1 MAARLAGRDAAEGG
15 WVPGPSLGPPRGSRE
30 PQGAEAEGSPVLLRL
45 SHFSRPPFVCFG
57 DVRVGASRTLPLV
70 LDNPNDEVVEVSVAR
85 LPAADKGFSVSPQS
99 CVLQSKER
107 VSVSITWTPLK
118 EGRVR
123 EMVIF
128 LVNDILKHQ
137 AILLGNAE
145 QPKKKKR
152 SLWDTVKKK
161 DISSSSRLSKRRSN
175 NKNVNDA
182 FHVSQKGD
190 KLRSPLQA
198 CENVVALEDCSLL
211 GSNSL
216 NTEENKLPVSPISPL
231 FEKSSNEIGTPLSIR
246 RSTTYTILHASVNR
260 ELLKEA
266 QDTSPLKDFH
276 LNEEVI
282 SKNIYNTVNK
292 SVQENGGKDHLD
304 FNNIKLPIFTPEHPS
319 ALCMPNQRTFLS
331 PDSFVSDNYL
341 ANKDLKSMAI
351 FLPDQFMK
359 DDSKETHFES
369 QRIREIH
376 KPFFQRTI
384 LSPDSFVT
392 DSYELKEDLEPVSV
406 DPILSPDQFVKNKI
420 AELQTSQETSEFSQL
435 PLPNENSPISKLSLN
450 WKNSKVLQFVP
461 EDQAFPNGILKETKL
476 VEIKLNYSTPSNE
489 NHHKVPALQKNP
501 SCNFKEQHKRRP
513 ILSTTVT
520 KSKPKCSERK
530 RTGTH
535 NPKSRRCLTSTITNC
550 ENTDTFH
557 AYLPNIH
564 PVVNES
570 KIYKDKV
577 NSFSFGSAFVG
588 HKRKSEG
595 NLEDINTLD
604 SANEHM
610 EVRETKRIHFSCEK
624 SKALTVVKTKKAIVR
639 SPASK
644 HIGIREK
651 QNRKKKTDSL
661 ACGTSGF
668 VINRINKPVVAVAQ
682 SHLTFIKPL
691 KTVIPR
697 HPLPFA
703 ARNMFYDERW
713 KEKQE
718 QGFTWWLNFILTPDD
733 LTVKANTSQV
743 NAVTLLLGV
752 ENHYKISVPKAPTK
766 DEMSLR
772 AYTARCRLNRL
783 RRKACHLFTSE
794 KMVKA
799 IKKLEVEIEAR
810 RLLVR
815 KDKHL
820 WKDVG
825 ERQKILNWLLS
836 YNPLWLRIGL
846 ETVFGELISL
856 ENNSDVAGLA
866 IFILNRLLWNPDIA
880 AEYRHP
886 SVPHLYGDGHEEA
899 LSKFTLKKLLLLV
912 CFLDHAKLSR
922 LIDHDPCL
930 FCKDAEFKA
939 SKEILLAFSRDF
951 LSGEGDLSRH
961 LGFLGLPVSHIQTPL
976 DEFEF
981 AVTNLA
987 VDLKCGIRL
996 VRAMELLTKNWNL
1009 SKKLRIPAISRLQ
1022 KIHNV
1027 DIVLQVLKQ
1036 YGVPLNDEQ
1045 GNTIQSKDIVDSHR
1059 ERTLTLLWKIALT
1072 FQVDILLNLD
1082 QLKEEIVFLRHSLN
1096 IKRKMTALSF
1106 DPSGLTY
1113 VKKSRPSS
1121 FSLEHHSENVKLL
1134 MDWVNA
1140 VCAFYNN
1147 KVENF
1152 TVSFSDGRVL
1162 CYLIHHYHPYYVPF
1176 EAICQR
1182 TTQTVEY
1189 TKTDSVALN
1198 SSSESDGSGLDI
1210 CFGVFDHATNSS
1222 VLYKELL
1229 DNEKKNFQLVS
1240 TAVRD
1245 LGGIPAM
1252 IHHADMSNTI
1262 PDERVVI
1269 TYLAF
1274 LCARLLDLCKET
1286 RAARVIQTTWRKYK
1300 IRANLKLY
1308 QERDKAAKVIQ
1319 AAVVKFLA
1327 RKQMKRL
1334 FNATVIIQKYW
1345 RRYLAQKEMLTLRKA
1360 KLEKTQNQSAVV
1372 IQAFWRRYSIRK
1384 RFLKLKYYTTILQA
1398 RIRMLMVVAAFK
1410 HHRWAAV
1417 TIQRHWRAC
1426 LRRNED
1432 QQKYKMLKSS
1442 ALIIQSA
1449 FRRWKRHKIERQT
1462 KAIIVLQR
1470 TFRKWKVRKQTKE
1483 EKAAIMIQSWY
1494 RMQKLMKKYR
1504 HIRLSVIVIQSRFR
1518 CIRAKKLYTE
1528 KKKCILTIQKHYR
1541 AYRKGRT
1548 ERTNYLQ
1555 KRKAVIQLQAA
1566 FRGMKAR
1573 QLCREIKAAC
1583 VIQSHYRT
1591 YILKKKFL
1599 RMKHAIIMLQAFIKM
1614 KQARKQYL
1622 TLRKSALCIQRWYRS
1637 KIYAAQIRDEY
1648 QQLRESCIKLQA
1660 VVRGHLV
1667 RKQLCLQ
1674 RKAATLLQSYF
1685 RMRKEQQHYLRMYR
1699 ATVCIQNH
1707 YRAYKV
1713 QNYEREKF
1721 LKVKKAVVCLQA
1733 AYKGYKIRKML
1744 KQRSAAALK
1753 IQTAFRGHSKRLK
1766 YQAILKSSIKIQQ
1779 WYRAQK
1785 TGYETRMKFLK
1796 TRAAVIFLQSVYRG
1810 WKLRKSVQRE
1820 HNSAIIIQCAFRR
1833 VKAQKKFRL
1842 MKNAALTIQR
1852 HFRAN
1857 ILEKKQRK
1865 EYTDLYCA
1873 VLRLQAA
1880 WRGRAVRRQIK
1891 RQKQSAVI
1899 IQSCFRMYI
1908 YRKKWKT
1915 MKTAALQI
1923 QRYYKAYKSGKKQYS
1938 LYLKTKK
1945 ATIILQSA
1953 FRGMRVRKQMKEL
1966 HKAAIIIQAK
1976 YKSYSARKKYSSLQ
1990 AAAVTTQR
1998 RYRALVKAN
2007 RQRWEYL
2014 ILRNT
2019 TIKMQAVYKGVRVR
2033 RQIQHM
2039 HKAATYIKAVFK
2051 MHKLK
2056 MKYRTMRMAAIV
2068 IQVRYRAYRQGK
2080 AQRGN
2085 YLTLLHS
2092 TIILQAAF
2100 RGTRVRQKLRKMKVA
2115 ATVIQLHYRKYMQQK
2130 YLGELCK
2137 VTQLLQQHHCAIK
2150 ERNISVCKYSV
2161 MRHSVV
2167 CIQAAFRG
2175 MKTRQHLRVM
2185 QLAATL
2191 IQRRFRSSMIRK
2203 RYLLLRRAT
2212 ILIQR
2217 KYRATVCAKREFQE
2231 YLCLHK
2237 AVIVLQSHYRRFM
2250 VKKKMKEMHQAA
2262 TIIQTAFRRHRA
2274 YVSYQAMKPPSLMS
2288 RQRSCVCRET
2298 ELQMENYLKQQNS
2311 VVVIQAAYRGMK
2323 VCQPLQKKHHAAAIT
2338 QSSYRM
2344 YEQNCYCQDIQW
2356 ATKVMQKRHRIN
2368 KARKKALQHC
2378 FIMKKEATC
2387 IQAALGATMTS
2398 EERQEQHLAPVGV
2411 QKHLKVHRSNVSL
2424 REATGLQRRYSA
2436 SSMTCVPTKGLTYI
2450 QSTYKDLKPQ
2460 GNFLHMHQAATLIQA
2475 TFRMYKARVAYQT
2488 MRTAAIVIQTHYRL
2502 YSKTK
2507 IDRNTFLMTRK
2518 SILTIQAYFRGLQ
2531 ARREFKNMLERE
2543 MAAIVI
2549 QSAFRHYKTKIR
2561 FKAAQGASAA
2571 FQSWQKPSQNTLLQK
2586 VPYPQRI
2593 AERTTHYTFH
2603 EMIARNLVKQN
2614 GDDQRIRS
2622 FLRMAMYQRKFFQQ
2636 IRSAIILQ
2644 AYLRRWQTRRQIEL
2658 YRKSALILENHYRA
2672 YLSSKHQRKVDL
2684 QTQKSIIRIQARVK
2698 GFIQRLKFQ
2707 KIKDSTIKIQ
2717 AVWRGYKARQF
2728 LRKVRAA
2735 QKIQACFRCSKAR
2748 KEYLAMKKAVHIIQN
2763 FLYTKLQ
2770 RTWFLNIRL
2779 STITIQRRWRATVV
2793 AKRARE
2799 RFLCMREATIKI
2811 QSAYRGHCVRNQMIK
2826 KHKAACLV
2834 QAVYRGYKRRQNFVQ
2849 LKSASVILQRHFRA
2863 RKAGKCERIKYIRMK
2878 KAVLMLQALVRGW
2891 LVRKKRCFQVRI
2903 QHKIHIENCQ
2913 NIVKGQEATQEY
2925 CIQRNRAAA
2934 VIQRATRNFLFRR
2947 REEKLKNGICKI
2959 QALWRGYS
2967 WRKKNDFSE
2976 IKAIRLS
2983 LQEVNRKSR
2992 EENKLYKRTALAIHY
3007 LLKYKHLSYI
3017 LEALKHLEVVTRLSP
3032 LCCENIAQSG
3042 AIAKIF
3048 VLILSCNRSIP
3059 CMEVI
3064 TYAVQVLL
3072 NIAKYEKTAPAV
3084 YEVENCIDTLL
3095 ELLQTYREKSGDKV
3109 ADKGGSIFTKTCCL
3123 LAILLKTS
3131 RRASDI
3137 RSRPKVVNRICSLYK
3152 LTARKH
3158 KICTERIITKQK
3170 MNPTNGHFIP
3180 PTPIRT
3186 KVVSRLKPDWV
3197 LRKDNMQEIV
3207 NPLQAIQMVMD
3218 TLGIPY

>member
-1 MAARLAGRDAAEGG
+1 MAARLAERDAAEGG
-15 WVPGPSLGPPRGSRE
+15 WAPGLGPGPPRGPRE
-30 PQGAEAEGSPVLLRL
+30 PRGAETGGSQVILRL
-45 SHFSRPPFVCFG
+45 SHFCRPPFLCFG

-70 LDNPNDEVVEVSVAR
+70 LDNPNEEVVEVSVSR
-85 LPAADKGFSVSPQS
+85 LPEADKGFSVTPQS
-99 CVLQSKER
+99 CVLQSKEKI
-107 VSVSITWTPLK
+107 SVSITWTPLK

-123 EMVIF
+123 EMVTF
-128 LVNDILKHQ
+128 LVSGILKHQ

-161 DISSSSRLSKRRSN
+161 DISYSSSLSKRHSN

-182 FHVSQKGD
+182 FNGSQKGD

-198 CENVVALEDCSLL
+198 CENVTALEDRSLL
-211 GSNSL
+211 ESNSL
-216 NTEENKLPVSPISPL
+216 NTEENKLPVSPVSPV
-231 FEKSSNEIGTPLSIR
+231 FKKSSNGIGTPLSIR
-246 RSTTYTILHASVNR
+246 QSTTYTVLHAPVNR
-260 ELLKEA
+260 ELLKDT
-266 QDTSPLKDFH
+266 QDISHLKNFH

-282 SKNIYNTVNK
+282 SKNIYNTVTK
-292 SVQENGGKDHLD
+292 SIQENGGNGHLD
-304 FNNIKLPIFTPEHPS
+304 FNNIKLPIFSPEHS
-319 ALCMPNQRTFLS
+319 STLYMPNQRTFLS

-351 FLPDQFMK
+351 LSPDPFVK
-359 DDSKETHFES
+359 DDSKDRHFES
-369 QRIREIH
+369 QRVYEIH

-392 DSYELKEDLEPVSV
+392 DSYELNEDLEPVSV
-406 DPILSPDQFVKNKI
+406 ASILSPDQFVKNNI
-420 AELQTSQETSEFSQL
+420 AELHRSQETTEFSQL

-476 VEIKLNYSTPSNE
+476 VEIKLNYSGPSNE
-489 NHHKVPALQKNP
+489 NHHKVPAVQKNL
-501 SCNFKEQHKRRP
+501 SSNFKEQHKRRP
-513 ILSTTVT
+513 VLSTTVT
-520 KSKPKCSERK
+520 KSKPKFSERK
-530 RTGTH
+530 RTGKH
-535 NPKSRRCLTSTITNC
+535 SPKSRRCLTSKITDC
-550 ENTDTFH
+550 ENTETFH
-557 AYLPNIH
+557 AYLPNTY
-564 PVVNES
+564 PVTNES
-570 KIYKDKV
+570 KIYKNKV
-577 NSFSFGSAFVG
+577 NTCSFGSAFVG

-595 NLEDINTLD
+595 NLEDINALD

-610 EVRETKRIHFSCEK
+610 EVRETKRIHFSHAK

-644 HIGIREK
+644 HVGVREK
-651 QNRKKKTDSL
+651 QSRKKKTDSL
-661 ACGTSGF
+661 ACGTSGS

-752 ENHYKISVPKAPTK
+752 ENHYKISVPRAPTK

-799 IKKLEVEIEAR
+799 IKKLEVEIEAG

-825 ERQKILNWLLS
+825 ERQKILSWLLS

-886 SVPHLYGDGHEEA
+886 SVPHLYGDGHEEV
-899 LSKFTLKKLLLLV
+899 LSRFTLKKLLLLV

-939 SKEILLAFSRDF
+939 SKDILLAFSRDF

-961 LGFLGLPVSHIQTPL
+961 LTFLGLPVSHVQTPL

-987 VDLKCGIRL
+987 MDLKCGIRL

-1009 SKKLRIPAISRLQ
+1009 SKNLRIPAISRLQ

-1027 DIVLQVLKQ
+1027 DIVLQVLKE

-1045 GNTIQSKDIVDSHR
+1045 GNTIQSKDVVDSHR
-1059 ERTLTLLWKIALT
+1059 ERTLTLLWKIVLT

-1096 IKRKMTALSF
+1096 LKRKITALSS
-1106 DPSGLTY
+1106 DPNGLTY
-1113 VKKSRPSS
+1113 VKKSRRSS

-1140 VCAFYNN
+1140 VCAFYSN

-1162 CYLIHHYHPYYVPF
+1162 CYLIHYYHPCYVPF

-1269 TYLAF
+1269 TYLSF
-1274 LCARLLDLCKET
+1274 LCARLLDLRKET

-1308 QERDKAAKVIQ
+1308 QEKDKAAKVIQ
-1319 AAVVKFLA
+1319 AAVIKFLA
-1327 RKQMKRL
+1327 RKQIKRL
-1334 FNATVIIQKYW
+1334 FNAAVIIQKYW
-1345 RRYLAQKEMLTLRKA
+1345 RRYLAQRKMLILRKA
-1360 KLEKTQNQSAVV
+1360 KLEKIQNHSAAV
-1372 IQAFWRRYSIRK
+1372 IQAFWRRYFIRK

-1398 RIRMLMVVAAFK
+1398 RIRMLMAIAAFK
-1410 HHRWAAV
+1410 KHRWATL

-1426 LRRNED
+1426 LRRKED
-1432 QQKYKMLKSS
+1432 QEKYKMLKSS
-1442 ALIIQSA
+1442 SLVIQSA
-1449 FRRWKRHKIERQT
+1449 FRRWKRHKIEVQT

-1470 TFRKWKVRKQTKE
+1470 TFRKWKVRKLAKE
-1483 EKAAIMIQSWY
+1483 EKAAIIIQSWY
-1494 RMQKLMKKYR
+1494 RMQKQMKKYR
-1504 HIRLSVIVIQSRFR
+1504 HLRLSVIVIQSRFR
-1518 CIRAKKLYTE
+1518 CIQAKKLYTQ

-1541 AYRKGRT
+1541 AYQKGKT

-1555 KRKAVIQLQAA
+1555 KCKAVKQLQAA

-1573 QLCREIKAAC
+1573 QLCRAIRAAC
-1583 VIQSHYRT
+1583 VIQSHYRA

-1599 RMKHAIIMLQAFIKM
+1599 RMRHAVIMLQAFIKM

-1622 TLRKSALCIQRWYRS
+1622 TLRKSALCIQKWYRS

-1648 QQLRESCIKLQA
+1648 QLLRKSCIKLQA
-1660 VVRGHLV
+1660 VVRGRLV

-1685 RMRKEQQHYLRMYR
+1685 RMRKEQQHYLRIYR
-1699 ATVCIQNH
+1699 AAVCIQNR

-1713 QNYEREKF
+1713 QIYEREKF
-1721 LKVKKAVVCLQA
+1721 LEVKNAVVCLQA
-1733 AYKGYKIRKML
+1733 SYRVYKIRKMF

-1753 IQTAFRGHSKRLK
+1753 IQTAFRGHSKRMK
-1766 YQAILKSSIKIQQ
+1766 YQAILKSAIKIQQ
-1779 WYRAQK
+1779 WYRAHK
-1785 TGYETRMKFLK
+1785 TGHEIRMKFLK
-1796 TRAAVIFLQSVYRG
+1796 TRGAVIFIQSVYRG
-1810 WKLRKSVQRE
+1810 WKVRKWVQRE
-1820 HNSAIIIQCAFRR
+1820 HNSAIIIQCAFRQI
-1833 VKAQKKFRL
+1833 KAQKKFRL

-1852 HFRAN
+1852 RFRAN
-1857 ILEKKQRK
+1857 ILEEKQCK
-1865 EYTDLYCA
+1865 EYTDFYCA

-1891 RQKQSAVI
+1891 RQNQSAVI

-1908 YRKKWKT
+1908 YKKKWKT

-1923 QRYYKAYKSGKKQYS
+1923 QRYYKAYKSGRKQYS
-1938 LYLKTKK
+1938 LYLKTKA

-1953 FRGMRVRKQMKEL
+1953 YRGMRVRKQMKEL
-1966 HKAAIIIQAK
+1966 HKAATIIQAK
-1976 YKSYSARKKYSSLQ
+1976 YKSYSVRKRYSSLR

-1998 RYRALVKAN
+1998 QYRAVVKGN

-2019 TIKMQAVYKGVRVR
+2019 TIKMQAVYKGVQVR

-2051 MHKLK
+2051 MHQLK
-2056 MKYRTMRMAAIV
+2056 TKYRTMKMAAIV
-2068 IQVRYRAYRQGK
+2068 IQVRYRAYCQGK

-2092 TIILQAAF
+2092 IIILQAAF
-2100 RGTRVRQKLRKMKVA
+2100 RGARVRQKLRKMKVA
-2115 ATVIQLHYRKYMQQK
+2115 ATVIQSYYRKYAQQK

-2137 VTQLLQQHHCAIK
+2137 VTKLLQQHHCAIK
-2150 ERNISVCKYSV
+2150 ERNIPVCKCSV
-2161 MRHSVV
+2161 LRHSAV
-2167 CIQAAFRG
+2167 CIQAAFWD

-2203 RYLLLRRAT
+2203 RYLSLKKAT

-2231 YLCLHK
+2231 YLCLRK

-2262 TIIQTAFRRHRA
+2262 IIIQTAFRRHRA
-2274 YVSYQAMKPPSLMS
+2274 YVSYHAMKHTSIIS
-2288 RQRSCVCRET
+2288 QQRSWIYRERK
-2298 ELQMENYLKQQNS
+2298 LQVEDYLKQQNS

-2323 VCQPLQKKHHAAAIT
+2323 ARQLLQKKHNAAAII

-2344 YEQNCYCQDIQW
+2344 YKQYCYYQDIQW
-2356 ATKVMQKRHRIN
+2356 ATQVIQKRYRAN
-2368 KARKKALQHC
+2368 KASKKELQRC

-2387 IQAALGATMTS
+2387 IQAASGAAVTS
-2398 EERQEQHLAPVGV
+2398 KERQEQHQVPVSV
-2411 QKHLKVHRSNVSL
+2411 QKHFKVHRSSL
-2424 REATGLQRRYSA
+2424 SPREAIVLQRRCRA
-2436 SSMTCVPTKGLTYI
+2436 SIMTCEPTKGLTYI
-2450 QSTYKDLKPQ
+2450 QSTYKRLKLQ
-2460 GNFLHMHQAATLIQA
+2460 RNFLHMQAPTLIQA

-2488 MRTAAIVIQTHYRL
+2488 MRTAALVIQARYRL

-2518 SILTIQAYFRGLQ
+2518 SILTIQAAFRGMQ
-2531 ARREFKNMLERE
+2531 ARQEFKNMLERE

-2549 QSAFRHYKTKIR
+2549 QSAFRHYRTKIR
-2561 FKAAQGASAA
+2561 FKVAQGASAV
-2571 FQSWQKPSQNTLLQK
+2571 FQSWQKPCQNTPLQK
-2586 VPYPQRI
+2586 VAYPQRI
-2593 AERTTHYTFH
+2593 TEKTTRYTFH
-2603 EMIARNLVKQN
+2603 ETIARNLVNQN
-2614 GDDQRIRS
+2614 DDDQRIRS
-2622 FLRMAMYQRKFFQQ
+2622 FLCMATYQRKFFQQ
-2636 IRSAIILQ
+2636 IRSVIVLQ
-2644 AYLRRWQTRRQIEL
+2644 AYLRRWQTRRQFIL
-2658 YRKSALILENHYRA
+2658 SRKSALILENHYRA
-2672 YLSSKHQRKVDL
+2672 YLSTKYQRKVDL
-2684 QTQKSIIRIQARVK
+2684 QTQNSIIRIQARVK
-2698 GFIQRLKFQ
+2698 GFIQRQKFQ
-2707 KIKDSTIKIQ
+2707 KIKASTIKIQ
-2717 AVWRGYKARQF
+2717 TIWRGYKARQF
-2728 LRKVRAA
+2728 LCKMRAA
-2735 QKIQACFRCSKAR
+2735 KKIQVCFRCYKAR
-2748 KEYLAMKKAVHIIQN
+2748 KKYLAVKKAVHVIQN

-2770 RTWFLNIRL
+2770 RIWFLNIRL

-2793 AKRARE
+2793 AKKARE
-2799 RFLCMREATIKI
+2799 RFLCMREATVKI
-2811 QSAYRGHCVRNQMIK
+2811 QSAYRGFCVRNQMIK
-2826 KHKAACLV
+2826 RHKAACLV
-2834 QAVYRGYKRRQNFVQ
+2834 QAAYRGYKRRQNFLQ
-2849 LKSASVILQRHFRA
+2849 LKAASVILQRHFQA

-2878 KAVLMLQALVRGW
+2878 KAIIMLQALVRGW
-2891 LVRKKRCFQVRI
+2891 LVRKKRCIQVRAR
-2903 QHKIHIENCQ
+2903 QKIHIENCQ

-2925 CIQRNRAAA
+2925 CIRRNRAAA
-2934 VIQRATRNFLFRR
+2934 VIQRAARNFLFRR
-2947 REEKLKNGICKI
+2947 REEKLKNGISKI

-2983 LQEVNRKSR
+2983 LQEVNRNSQ
-2992 EENKLYKRTALAIHY
+2992 EENKLYKRTSLAIHY

-3032 LCCENIAQSG
+3032 LCCENMAQSG

-3059 CMEVI
+3059 CMEII

-3072 NIAKYEKTAPAV
+3072 NVAKYEKTAPAV
-3084 YEVENCIDTLL
+3084 YEIENCIDTLL

-3109 ADKGGSIFTKTCCL
+3109 AGKGGSIFTKTCCL

-3131 RRASDI
+3131 GRASDI
-3137 RSRPKVVNRICSLYK
+3137 QSKPKVVNRICSLYK

-3158 KICTERIITKQK
+3158 KLCTERIITKQK
-3170 MNPTNGHFIP
+3170 MNPTNEHFFIP
-3180 PTPIRT
+3180 PTPVRT

>member
-1 MAARLAGRDAAEGG
+1 
-15 WVPGPSLGPPRGSRE
+15 
-30 PQGAEAEGSPVLLRL
+30 
-45 SHFSRPPFVCFG
+45 
-57 DVRVGASRTLPLV
+57 
-70 LDNPNDEVVEVSVAR
+70 
-85 LPAADKGFSVSPQS
+85 
-99 CVLQSKER
+99 
-107 VSVSITWTPLK
+107 
-118 EGRVR
+118 
-123 EMVIF
+123 MVTF

-145 QPKKKKR
+145 QSKKKKR

-161 DISSSSRLSKRRSN
+161 DISSSSKLSKRRSN
-175 NKNVNDA
+175 SQNVNDA
-182 FHVSQKGD
+182 FNVSQKGV

-216 NTEENKLPVSPISPL
+216 NTEEDKLPVSPVSPV
-231 FEKSSNEIGTPLSIR
+231 FKKSPNEIGTPLSIL
-246 RSTTYTILHASVNR
+246 RSTTYTVLHAPVNR
-260 ELLKEA
+260 ELLEEA

-282 SKNIYNTVNK
+282 CKNMCNTVTK
-292 SVQENGGKDHLD
+292 SVQENGIKGHLD
-304 FNNIKLPIFTPEHPS
+304 FSNVKLPIFTPDHSS
-319 ALCMPNQRTFLS
+319 APHMPNQRTFLS

-341 ANKDLKSMAI
+341 ANNELKSMAI
-351 FLPDQFMK
+351 LSPDQLMK
-359 DDSKETHFES
+359 DDSKDTHFES
-369 QRIREIH
+369 QRICEIH

-392 DSYELKEDLEPVSV
+392 DSYELNEDLEPVSV
-406 DPILSPDQFVKNKI
+406 DPILSPDQFVRNNI
-420 AELQTSQETSEFSQL
+420 AELHTSQETSEFSQL

-476 VEIKLNYSTPSNE
+476 VEIKLNYSGPSNE
-489 NHHKVPALQKNP
+489 NHHKVPAFQKNP
-501 SCNFKEQHKRRP
+501 SCNIKEQRKRRP

-520 KSKPKCSERK
+520 KSKPKCSETK
-530 RTGTH
+530 RNGTH
-535 NPKSRRCLTSTITNC
+535 NPKSRRCLTSTITDC
-550 ENTDTFH
+550 ENTEIFH

-570 KIYKDKV
+570 KICKDKV
-577 NSFSFGSAFVG
+577 NSFSFGSVFIG

-595 NLEDINTLD
+595 NLEDVNALD

-610 EVRETKRIHFSCEK
+610 EVRETKRIHFSCAK

-644 HIGIREK
+644 HVSIREK

-661 ACGTSGF
+661 ARGTSGF
-668 VINRINKPVVAVAQ
+668 VNRINKPVVAVAQ

-752 ENHYKISVPKAPTK
+752 ENHYKISVPRAPTK

-799 IKKLEVEIEAR
+799 IKKLEFEIEAR

-1027 DIVLQVLKQ
+1027 DIVLQVLKE

-1082 QLKEEIVFLRHSLN
+1082 QLKEEIAFLRHSLN
-1096 IKRKMTALSF
+1096 IKRKITTLS
-1106 DPSGLTY
+1106 SYSNGLTC
-1113 VKKSRPSS
+1113 VKKSKRNS

-1162 CYLIHHYHPYYVPF
+1162 CYLIHYYHPCYVPF

-1210 CFGVFDHATNSS
+1210 CFGVFDRATDSS

-1240 TAVRD
+1240 TGVRD

-1269 TYLAF
+1269 TYLSF
-1274 LCARLLDLCKET
+1274 LCARLLDLRKET

-1308 QERDKAAKVIQ
+1308 QEKDKAAKVIQ
-1319 AAVVKFLA
+1319 AAVIKFLA
-1327 RKQMKRL
+1327 RKQMKKL

-1345 RRYLAQKEMLTLRKA
+1345 RRCLAQRKMLMLRKA
-1360 KLEKTQNQSAVV
+1360 KLEKIQNQSAVV
-1372 IQAFWRRYSIRK
+1372 
-1384 RFLKLKYYTTILQA
+1384 
-1398 RIRMLMVVAAFK
+1398 
-1410 HHRWAAV
+1410 
-1417 TIQRHWRAC
+1417 
-1426 LRRNED
+1426 
-1432 QQKYKMLKSS
+1432 
-1442 ALIIQSA
+1442 
-1449 FRRWKRHKIERQT
+1449 
-1462 KAIIVLQR
+1462 
-1470 TFRKWKVRKQTKE
+1470 
-1483 EKAAIMIQSWY
+1483 
-1494 RMQKLMKKYR
+1494 
-1504 HIRLSVIVIQSRFR
+1504 
-1518 CIRAKKLYTE
+1518 
-1528 KKKCILTIQKHYR
+1528 
-1541 AYRKGRT
+1541 
-1548 ERTNYLQ
+1548 
-1555 KRKAVIQLQAA
+1555 
-1566 FRGMKAR
+1566 
-1573 QLCREIKAAC
+1573 
-1583 VIQSHYRT
+1583 
-1591 YILKKKFL
+1591 
-1599 RMKHAIIMLQAFIKM
+1599 
-1614 KQARKQYL
+1614 
-1622 TLRKSALCIQRWYRS
+1622 
-1637 KIYAAQIRDEY
+1637 
-1648 QQLRESCIKLQA
+1648 
-1660 VVRGHLV
+1660 
-1667 RKQLCLQ
+1667 
-1674 RKAATLLQSYF
+1674 
-1685 RMRKEQQHYLRMYR
+1685 
-1699 ATVCIQNH
+1699 
-1707 YRAYKV
+1707 
-1713 QNYEREKF
+1713 
-1721 LKVKKAVVCLQA
+1721 
-1733 AYKGYKIRKML
+1733 
-1744 KQRSAAALK
+1744 
-1753 IQTAFRGHSKRLK
+1753 
-1766 YQAILKSSIKIQQ
+1766 
-1779 WYRAQK
+1779 
-1785 TGYETRMKFLK
+1785 
-1796 TRAAVIFLQSVYRG
+1796 
-1810 WKLRKSVQRE
+1810 
-1820 HNSAIIIQCAFRR
+1820 
-1833 VKAQKKFRL
+1833 
-1842 MKNAALTIQR
+1842 
-1852 HFRAN
+1852 
-1857 ILEKKQRK
+1857 
-1865 EYTDLYCA
+1865 
-1873 VLRLQAA
+1873 
-1880 WRGRAVRRQIK
+1880 
-1891 RQKQSAVI
+1891 
-1899 IQSCFRMYI
+1899 
-1908 YRKKWKT
+1908 
-1915 MKTAALQI
+1915 
-1923 QRYYKAYKSGKKQYS
+1923 
-1938 LYLKTKK
+1938 
-1945 ATIILQSA
+1945 
-1953 FRGMRVRKQMKEL
+1953 
-1966 HKAAIIIQAK
+1966 
-1976 YKSYSARKKYSSLQ
+1976 
-1990 AAAVTTQR
+1990 
-1998 RYRALVKAN
+1998 
-2007 RQRWEYL
+2007 
-2014 ILRNT
+2014 
-2019 TIKMQAVYKGVRVR
+2019 
-2033 RQIQHM
+2033 
-2039 HKAATYIKAVFK
+2039 
-2051 MHKLK
+2051 
-2056 MKYRTMRMAAIV
+2056 
-2068 IQVRYRAYRQGK
+2068 
-2080 AQRGN
+2080 
-2085 YLTLLHS
+2085 
-2092 TIILQAAF
+2092 
-2100 RGTRVRQKLRKMKVA
+2100 
-2115 ATVIQLHYRKYMQQK
+2115 
-2130 YLGELCK
+2130 
-2137 VTQLLQQHHCAIK
+2137 
-2150 ERNISVCKYSV
+2150 
-2161 MRHSVV
+2161 
-2167 CIQAAFRG
+2167 
-2175 MKTRQHLRVM
+2175 
-2185 QLAATL
+2185 
-2191 IQRRFRSSMIRK
+2191 
-2203 RYLLLRRAT
+2203 
-2212 ILIQR
+2212 
-2217 KYRATVCAKREFQE
+2217 
-2231 YLCLHK
+2231 
-2237 AVIVLQSHYRRFM
+2237 
-2250 VKKKMKEMHQAA
+2250 
-2262 TIIQTAFRRHRA
+2262 
-2274 YVSYQAMKPPSLMS
+2274 
-2288 RQRSCVCRET
+2288 
-2298 ELQMENYLKQQNS
+2298 
-2311 VVVIQAAYRGMK
+2311 
-2323 VCQPLQKKHHAAAIT
+2323 
-2338 QSSYRM
+2338 
-2344 YEQNCYCQDIQW
+2344 
-2356 ATKVMQKRHRIN
+2356 
-2368 KARKKALQHC
+2368 
-2378 FIMKKEATC
+2378 
-2387 IQAALGATMTS
+2387 
-2398 EERQEQHLAPVGV
+2398 
-2411 QKHLKVHRSNVSL
+2411 
-2424 REATGLQRRYSA
+2424 
-2436 SSMTCVPTKGLTYI
+2436 
-2450 QSTYKDLKPQ
+2450 
-2460 GNFLHMHQAATLIQA
+2460 
-2475 TFRMYKARVAYQT
+2475 
-2488 MRTAAIVIQTHYRL
+2488 
-2502 YSKTK
+2502 
-2507 IDRNTFLMTRK
+2507 
-2518 SILTIQAYFRGLQ
+2518 
-2531 ARREFKNMLERE
+2531 
-2543 MAAIVI
+2543 
-2549 QSAFRHYKTKIR
+2549 
-2561 FKAAQGASAA
+2561 
-2571 FQSWQKPSQNTLLQK
+2571 
-2586 VPYPQRI
+2586 
-2593 AERTTHYTFH
+2593 
-2603 EMIARNLVKQN
+2603 
-2614 GDDQRIRS
+2614 
-2622 FLRMAMYQRKFFQQ
+2622 
-2636 IRSAIILQ
+2636 
-2644 AYLRRWQTRRQIEL
+2644 
-2658 YRKSALILENHYRA
+2658 
-2672 YLSSKHQRKVDL
+2672 
-2684 QTQKSIIRIQARVK
+2684 
-2698 GFIQRLKFQ
+2698 
-2707 KIKDSTIKIQ
+2707 IQ

-2728 LRKVRAA
+2728 LCKVRAA
-2735 QKIQACFRCSKAR
+2735 QKIQASFRCYKAR
-2748 KEYLAMKKAVHIIQN
+2748 KEYLALKKAVHIIQN

-2770 RTWFLNIRL
+2770 RIWFLNVRL

-2793 AKRARE
+2793 AKKTRE
-2799 RFLCMREATIKI
+2799 CFLCIREATIKI
-2811 QSAYRGHCVRNQMIK
+2811 QSAYRGCCIRNQMIK
-2826 KHKAACLV
+2826 RHRAACLI
-2834 QAVYRGYKRRQNFVQ
+2834 QAVYQGYKRRQNFLQ
-2849 LKSASVILQRHFRA
+2849 LKIASVILQRHFRA

-2878 KAVLMLQALVRGW
+2878 KAIIMIQALVRGW
-2891 LVRKKRCFQVRI
+2891 LVRKKRCFQARA
-2903 QHKIHIENCQ
+2903 QQKIHIQNCQ
-2913 NIVKGQEATQEY
+2913 NIVKGQEATEEY
-2925 CIQRNRAAA
+2925 CIRRNRAAA
-2934 VIQRATRNFLFRR
+2934 VIQRAARNFLFRR
-2947 REEKLKNGICKI
+2947 REEKLKNGISKI

-3032 LCCENIAQSG
+3032 LCCENMAQSG

-3072 NIAKYEKTAPAV
+3072 NVAKYEKTAPAV

-3131 RRASDI
+3131 RRASDS

-3158 KICTERIITKQK
+3158 KMCAERIITKQK
-3170 MNPTNGHFIP
+3170 MNTTNGHFFIP
-3180 PTPIRT
+3180 PTPVRT

>member
-1 MAARLAGRDAAEGG
+1 MAARLAGLDAAEGG
-15 WVPGPSLGPPRGSRE
+15 WTPGLGPGPPRGPRE
-30 PQGAEAEGSPVLLRL
+30 PRAAEAGGSPVILRL
-45 SHFSRPPFVCFG
+45 SHFSRPPFLCFG

-70 LDNPNDEVVEVSVAR
+70 LDNPNEEVVEVSVAR
-85 LPAADKGFSVSPQS
+85 LPVADQGFRVSPQS

-107 VSVSITWTPLK
+107 ISVSITWTPFK

-123 EMVIF
+123 EMVTF

-161 DISSSSRLSKRRSN
+161 DISSSSRLSKRHSDN
-175 NKNVNDA
+175 TNVNGA
-182 FHVSQKGD
+182 FNVSQKSD
-190 KLRSPLQA
+190 KFRSPLQA

-216 NTEENKLPVSPISPL
+216 NTDENKLPVSPVSPV
-231 FEKSSNEIGTPLSIR
+231 FKKSSNEIGTPLSVS
-246 RSTTYTILHASVNR
+246 RSTTYTVLHAP

-266 QDTSPLKDFH
+266 QDTSPLEDFH

-282 SKNIYNTVNK
+282 SKNIYNTITK
-292 SVQENGGKDHLD
+292 SVQANGGKHHLD
-304 FNNIKLPIFTPEHPS
+304 FNNIKLPIFTPEHSS
-319 ALCMPNQRTFLS
+319 AQHVPNQKPFLS

-341 ANKDLKSMAI
+341 ANKDLKSTAV
-351 FLPDQFMK
+351 LSPDQFMK
-359 DDSKETHFES
+359 DVSKDTHFES
-369 QRIREIH
+369 QKICEIH

-392 DSYELKEDLEPVSV
+392 DSYELKEDLEPVLV
-406 DPILSPDQFVKNKI
+406 DPILSPDQFVKNNI
-420 AELQTSQETSEFSQL
+420 AELHTSQGTPEFSQL

-450 WKNSKVLQFVP
+450 WKNSKVLQFMP
-461 EDQAFPNGILKETKL
+461 EDQVFPNGILRETKL
-476 VEIKLNYSTPSNE
+476 VEIKLNYSSPSNE
-489 NHHKVPALQKNP
+489 NHKVPAVQKNP
-501 SCNFKEQHKRRP
+501 ARNFKEQPKRRP

-530 RTGTH
+530 STGTH
-535 NPKSRRCLTSTITNC
+535 NPKSRRCLTSTITDC
-550 ENTDTFH
+550 DKTETFH
-557 AYLPNIH
+557 AHLPNIH

-577 NSFSFGSAFVG
+577 NSFSIGSAFVG
-588 HKRKSEG
+588 QKRKSEG
-595 NLEDINTLD
+595 TLEDVNELD
-604 SANEHM
+604 SANKHM
-610 EVRETKRIHFSCEK
+610 EVRETKRIHFSCAK
-624 SKALTVVKTKKAIVR
+624 SKALTVVKTKKTIVR

-644 HIGIREK
+644 HVSVREK
-651 QNRKKKTDSL
+651 QNRKKKTDSS

-668 VINRINKPVVAVAQ
+668 VINRVNKPVVAVAQ

-752 ENHYKISVPKAPTK
+752 ENHYKISVPRAPTK

-799 IKKLEVEIEAR
+799 IRKLEIEIEAR

-886 SVPHLYGDGHEEA
+886 SVPHLYRDGHEEA
-899 LSKFTLKKLLLLV
+899 LSRFTLKKLLLLI

-1027 DIVLQVLKQ
+1027 DIVLQVLKE

-1045 GNTIQSKDIVDSHR
+1045 GNTVQSKDIVDSHR

-1072 FQVDILLNLD
+1072 FQVDILLHLD
-1082 QLKEEIVFLRHSLN
+1082 HLKEEIVFLRHSLN
-1096 IKRKMTALSF
+1096 IKRKIAALSSVPN
-1106 DPSGLTY
+1106 DLTH
-1113 VKKSRPSS
+1113 VKKSRRSS

-1134 MDWVNA
+1134 MEWVNA
-1140 VCAFYNN
+1140 VCAFYST

-1162 CYLIHHYHPYYVPF
+1162 CYLIHYYHPCYVPF

-1182 TTQTVEY
+1182 TTRTVEY
-1189 TKTDSVALN
+1189 AKTDSVALN

-1210 CFGVFDHATNSS
+1210 CFGVFDHANSS

-1229 DNEKKNFQLVS
+1229 DNEKKNFHLVS

-1269 TYLAF
+1269 TYLSF
-1274 LCARLLDLCKET
+1274 LCARLLDLRKET
-1286 RAARVIQTTWRKYK
+1286 RAARIIQTTWRKYK
-1300 IRANLKLY
+1300 IRANLKLC
-1308 QERDKAAKVIQ
+1308 QEKDKAAKVIQ
-1319 AAVVKFLA
+1319 AAVIKFLA
-1327 RKQMKRL
+1327 RKQMKRR

-1345 RRYLAQKEMLTLRKA
+1345 RRYLAQRKMLILRKA
-1360 KLEKTQNQSAVV
+1360 KLEKIQNHSAVV

-1398 RIRMLMVVAAFK
+1398 RIRMLKAIAVFK
-1410 HHRWAAV
+1410 QHRWAAV
-1417 TIQRHWRAC
+1417 TMQRHWRAC
-1426 LRRNED
+1426 LRRKED

-1442 ALIIQSA
+1442 SLVIQSA
-1449 FRRWKRHKIERQT
+1449 FRKWKRHKVELQT
-1462 KAIIVLQR
+1462 KAVVVLQR
-1470 TFRKWKVRKQTKE
+1470 TFRKWKVRKLAKE
-1483 EKAAIMIQSWY
+1483 EKAAIIIQSWY
-1494 RMQKLMKKYR
+1494 RTQKQMKKYR
-1504 HIRLSVIVIQSRFR
+1504 HIRLSVIVIQRKFR
-1518 CIRAKKLYTE
+1518 CMQAKKLYTE
-1528 KKKCILTIQKHYR
+1528 KKKCILTIQKHYK
-1541 AYRKGRT
+1541 AYQKGRA
-1548 ERTNYLQ
+1548 ERTSYLQ
-1555 KRKAVIQLQAA
+1555 KRKAIIQLQAA

-1573 QLCREIKAAC
+1573 QLCREIRAAC
-1583 VIQSHYRT
+1583 IIQSHYRA

-1599 RMKHAIIMLQAFIKM
+1599 RMKRAVIMVQAFIKM

-1648 QQLRESCIKLQA
+1648 QLLRESCIKLQA

-1685 RMRKEQQHYLRMYR
+1685 RMRKEQQHYVRIYR

-1707 YRAYKV
+1707 YCAYKV
-1713 QNYEREKF
+1713 QIYEREKF
-1721 LKVKKAVVCLQA
+1721 LEVKRAVVCLQA
-1733 AYKGYKIRKML
+1733 AYRGYKIRKMF

-1779 WYRAQK
+1779 WYRAYK
-1785 TGYETRMKFLK
+1785 TGYEIRTKFLK

-1810 WKLRKSVQRE
+1810 WKVRKRVQRE
-1820 HNSAIIIQCAFRR
+1820 HSAAIIIQCAFRR
-1833 VKAQKKFRL
+1833 VKAQKRFRL

-1852 HFRAN
+1852 HFRAK
-1857 ILEKKQRK
+1857 ILEKKQLK
-1865 EYTDLYCA
+1865 GYTDLYRA

-1880 WRGRAVRRQIK
+1880 WRGRVVRREIT
-1891 RQKQSAVI
+1891 RQNQSAVI
-1899 IQSCFRMYI
+1899 IQSCFRMYVHQ
-1908 YRKKWKT
+1908 KKWQT
-1915 MKTAALQI
+1915 MKTAALRI
-1923 QRYYKAYKSGKKQYS
+1923 QRYYRAYKSGKKQYS
-1938 LYLKTKK
+1938 LYLKTKTS
-1945 ATIILQSA
+1945 TIILQSA
-1953 FRGMRVRKQMKEL
+1953 YRGMRVRKQMKEL

-1976 YKSYSARKKYSSLQ
+1976 YKSYSARKKYSSLR

-2007 RQRWEYL
+2007 CQRWEYL
-2014 ILRNT
+2014 ILRNA

-2051 MHKLK
+2051 MHQLK
-2056 MKYRTMRMAAIV
+2056 TKYRIIRMAAIV

-2080 AQRGN
+2080 VQRGN

-2115 ATVIQLHYRKYMQQK
+2115 ATVIQSYYRKYTRQR
-2130 YLGELCK
+2130 YLPELCK
-2137 VTQLLQQHHCAIK
+2137 VTKLLQQCHCAIK
-2150 ERNISVCKYSV
+2150 ERNIPACEYSV

-2175 MKTRQHLRVM
+2175 MKTRQHLRAM

-2191 IQRRFRSSMIRK
+2191 IQRRFRSSVIRK
-2203 RYLLLRRAT
+2203 RYLSLKRAT

-2231 YLCLHK
+2231 YLCLRK

-2250 VKKKMKEMHQAA
+2250 VKKKLKDMHQAA

-2274 YVSYQAMKPPSLMS
+2274 YVSYQAMKHSSILS
-2288 RQRSCVCRET
+2288 QQHSCVYRERK
-2298 ELQMENYLKQQNS
+2298 LQMEDYLKQQSS

-2323 VCQPLQKKHHAAAIT
+2323 ARQLLQKKHNAAAII

-2344 YEQNCYCQDIQW
+2344 YKQYCYYQDIQW
-2356 ATKVMQKRHRIN
+2356 ATKVIQKRYRVN

-2378 FIMKKEATC
+2378 YIMKKEATC
-2387 IQAALGATMTS
+2387 IQAGLGATVTS
-2398 EERQEQHLAPVGV
+2398 KERQEQNRAPLSIR
-2411 QKHLKVHRSNVSL
+2411 KHFKIHYSNLSL
-2424 REATGLQRRYSA
+2424 REAAVLQRRYRA
-2436 SSMTCVPTKGLTYI
+2436 SIMTCVPTEGLTYI
-2450 QSTYKDLKPQ
+2450 QSTYKDLKLQ
-2460 GNFLHMHQAATLIQA
+2460 RNFLQMHQAATLIQA
-2475 TFRMYKARVAYQT
+2475 TFRMYKTRVAYQT
-2488 MRTAAIVIQTHYRL
+2488 MRTAAVVIQTHYRL
-2502 YSKTK
+2502 YSKRK
-2507 IDRNTFLMTRK
+2507 IGQNTFLMTQK
-2518 SILTIQAYFRGLQ
+2518 SVLTIQSAFRGMQ

-2549 QSAFRHYKTKIR
+2549 QLTFRHFRAKIR
-2561 FKAAQGASAA
+2561 FKVTQSSSAV
-2571 FQSWQKPSQNTLLQK
+2571 FQSWPKLCQNTPLQK
-2586 VPYPQRI
+2586 VAYPRRI
-2593 AERTTHYTFH
+2593 AGRTTYYTFH
-2603 EMIARNLVKQN
+2603 KKTAKNLVKQN
-2614 GDDQRIRS
+2614 GDDQRFRYLS
-2622 FLRMAMYQRKFFQQ
+2622 SMAMYQRKIFQQ
-2636 IRSAIILQ
+2636 IRSALILQ
-2644 AYLRRWQTRRQIEL
+2644 AYLRRWQTKRQFML
-2658 YRKSALILENHYRA
+2658 YRKSALILDNHYRA
-2672 YLSSKHQRKVDL
+2672 YLSAKYQRNIDL
-2684 QTQKSIIRIQARVK
+2684 QTQNSIIKIQARVK
-2698 GFIQRLKFQ
+2698 GFIQRQKFQ
-2707 KIKDSTIKIQ
+2707 KIKESAIKIQ
-2717 AVWRGYKARQF
+2717 AVWRRYKARQF
-2728 LRKVRAA
+2728 LCKVRAA
-2735 QKIQACFRCSKAR
+2735 QKIQACFRCYKAH
-2748 KEYLAMKKAVHIIQN
+2748 KEYLAIKKAVHIIQN

-2770 RTWFLNIRL
+2770 RIWFLNIRL

-2793 AKRARE
+2793 AKKARE
-2799 RFLCMREATIKI
+2799 HFLRMREATIKI
-2811 QSAYRGHCVRNQMIK
+2811 QSAYRGGCVRNQMIK
-2826 KHKAACLV
+2826 RHKAACLV
-2834 QAVYRGYKRRQNFVQ
+2834 QSVYRGYKRRQNFIQ
-2849 LKSASVILQRHFRA
+2849 LRTASVVLQRHFRA

-2878 KAVLMLQALVRGW
+2878 KAIIMLQALVRGW
-2891 LVRKKRCFQVRI
+2891 LVRKKYAKQRCFQVRV
-2903 QHKIHIENCQ
+2903 QQKIHIENCQ
-2913 NIVKGQEATQEY
+2913 NIIKGQEATQEY
-2925 CIQRNRAAA
+2925 CKRRNRAAT
-2934 VIQRATRNFLFRR
+2934 VIQRAARNFLFRR
-2947 REEKLKNGICKI
+2947 REEKLKNGIAKI

-2992 EENKLYKRTALAIHY
+2992 EENKLYKRTALAINY

-3032 LCCENIAQSG
+3032 LCCENMAQSG

-3072 NIAKYEKTAPAV
+3072 NVAKYEKTAPAV

-3137 RSRPKVVNRICSLYK
+3137 RSRPKVVNRICRLYTF
-3152 LTARKH
+3152 TAHKH
-3158 KICTERIITKQK
+3158 KMYTERVITKQK
-3170 MNPTNGHFIP
+3170 MNPTNGHFFIP

-3207 NPLQAIQMVMD
+3207 NPLQAIQMVME

>member
-1 MAARLAGRDAAEGG
+1 METGHARRGATEGG
-15 WVPGPSLGPPRGSRE
+15 WAPGLGPGPPRVPRA
-30 PQGAEAEGSPVLLRL
+30 PRTAEAGASPAFLRL
-45 SHFSRPPFVCFG
+45 SHFSRPPFLCFG
-57 DVRVGASRTLPLV
+57 DVRVGASRTLSLV
-70 LDNPNDEVVEVSVAR
+70 LDNPNEEVVEVSVAR
-85 LPAADKGFSVSPQS
+85 LPAADKGFSVSPQT

-107 VSVSITWTPLK
+107 ISVSVTWTPFK

-123 EMVIF
+123 EMVTF
-128 LVNDILKHQ
+128 LVNNILKHQ

-152 SLWDTVKKK
+152 SLWDTLKKK
-161 DISSSSRLSKRRSN
+161 NVSSSSRLSKRHSN

-182 FHVSQKGD
+182 INVSQKGG

-198 CENVVALEDCSLL
+198 CENLVTLEDCSFL

-216 NTEENKLPVSPISPL
+216 NTEENKLPVSPVSPV
-231 FEKSSNEIGTPLSIR
+231 FKKSPNEIGTPLSIR
-246 RSTTYTILHASVNR
+246 RSTTYTLLHAPVNR
-260 ELLKEA
+260 ELLTEA
-266 QDTSPLKDFH
+266 QDTSLLKDFH
-276 LNEEVI
+276 LNEVVI
-282 SKNIYNTVNK
+282 SKKIYATVTK
-292 SVQENGGKDHLD
+292 SVQENGIKDHLD
-304 FNNIKLPIFTPEHPS
+304 FSNIKLPIFTPDHSS
-319 ALCMPNQRTFLS
+319 ALHTPNQRTFIS
-331 PDSFVSDNYL
+331 PDSFLSDNYL

-351 FLPDQFMK
+351 LSPDQLIK
-359 DDSKETHFES
+359 NDSKDAHFDS
-369 QRIREIH
+369 QRICEIH

-392 DSYELKEDLEPVSV
+392 DSYEVNEDLEPVSV
-406 DPILSPDQFVKNKI
+406 DPILSPDQFIKNNI
-420 AELQTSQETSEFSQL
+420 VELHTSEETPEFSEL
-435 PLPNENSPISKLSLN
+435 PLPNENSPILKSSLD

-476 VEIKLNYSTPSNE
+476 VEMNLNYSSPSNE
-489 NHHKVPALQKNP
+489 NYHKVPAVQKNP

-520 KSKPKCSERK
+520 KSKPECSERK
-530 RTGTH
+530 GTGTN
-535 NPKSRRCLTSTITNC
+535 NPRSRRCLTSTMTGC
-550 ENTDTFH
+550 DNTETFH
-557 AYLPNIH
+557 ANLPNI
-564 PVVNES
+564 PPIVNES
-570 KIYKDKV
+570 KSCKDKV
-577 NSFSFGSAFVG
+577 NSSSFGSAFVG

-595 NLEDINTLD
+595 NLKDINAVD

-610 EVRETKRIHFSCEK
+610 EVRESKRIHFSCGK
-624 SKALTVVKTKKAIVR
+624 SKTLTVVKTKKTIVR

-644 HIGIREK
+644 HVSVREK
-651 QNRKKKTDSL
+651 QNRKKRTDSL

-733 LTVKANTSQV
+733 LTVKAKTSQV

-752 ENHYKISVPKAPTK
+752 ENHYKISVPRAPTK

-799 IKKLEVEIEAR
+799 IKKLEIEIEAR

-846 ETVFGELISL
+846 ETVYGELISL

-899 LSKFTLKKLLLLV
+899 LSRFTLKKLLLLV
-912 CFLDHAKLSR
+912 CFLDRAKLSR

-987 VDLKCGIRL
+987 VDLKCGVRL

-1022 KIHNV
+1022 RIHNV
-1027 DIVLQVLKQ
+1027 DIVFQVLKE
-1036 YGVPLNDEQ
+1036 YGVPLSDEQ
-1045 GNTIQSKDIVDSHR
+1045 GNIIQSKDIVDSHR

-1072 FQVDILLNLD
+1072 FQVDILLNLEH
-1082 QLKEEIVFLRHSLN
+1082 LKEEIIFLKHSLN
-1096 IKRKMTALSF
+1096 VKRKITALSTY
-1106 DPSGLTY
+1106 PNGLTH
-1113 VKKSRPSS
+1113 VNKSRSS

-1162 CYLIHHYHPYYVPF
+1162 CYLIHHYHPCYVPF

-1198 SSSESDGSGLDI
+1198 SSSESDGSSLDI
-1210 CFGVFDHATNSS
+1210 CFGGFDHATNSS

-1240 TAVRD
+1240 TAVGD

-1269 TYLAF
+1269 TYLSF
-1274 LCARLLDLCKET
+1274 LCARLLDLRKET

-1308 QERDKAAKVIQ
+1308 QEKDKAARVIQ
-1319 AAVVKFLA
+1319 AAVTKFLA
-1327 RKQMKRL
+1327 KKRMKKL

-1345 RRYLAQKEMLTLRKA
+1345 RRYLAQRKMLMLRKA
-1360 KLEKTQNQSAVV
+1360 KLEKIQNKSAVI
-1372 IQAFWRRYSIRK
+1372 IQAFWRRYSTRK

-1398 RIRMLMVVAAFK
+1398 RIRMLVAMAAFK
-1410 HHRWAAV
+1410 QQRWAAV

-1426 LRRNED
+1426 LRRRED
-1432 QQKYKMLKSS
+1432 RQKYEVLRSS
-1442 ALIIQSA
+1442 ALVIQSA
-1449 FRRWKRHKIERQT
+1449 FRRWKRHKIELQT

-1470 TFRKWKVRKQTKE
+1470 TFRKWKVRKLVKE
-1483 EKAAIMIQSWY
+1483 QKAAIIIQSWY
-1494 RMQKLMKKYR
+1494 RMHKQMKNYT
-1504 HIRLSVIVIQSRFR
+1504 HIRSSIIIIQSRFR
-1518 CIRAKKLYTE
+1518 CIQAKKLYTE
-1528 KKKCILTIQKHYR
+1528 KKKCILIIQRHYR
-1541 AYRKGRT
+1541 AYRKGRI
-1548 ERTNYLQ
+1548 ERIKYLQ
-1555 KRKAVIQLQAA
+1555 KHKAVIQLQAA

-1573 QLCREIKAAC
+1573 QLCRKIRAAC
-1583 VIQSHYRT
+1583 VIQSHYRA
-1591 YILKKKFL
+1591 YILKKKFQ
-1599 RMKHAIIMLQAFIKM
+1599 RMKHAIITLQAFIKM
-1614 KQARKQYL
+1614 KQTRKQYL
-1622 TLRKSALCIQRWYRS
+1622 TLRKSTVCIQRWYRS
-1637 KIYAAQIRDEY
+1637 KRYAAQCRDEY
-1648 QQLRESCIKLQA
+1648 RLLRESCIKLQA
-1660 VVRGHLV
+1660 IVRGHLA
-1667 RKQLCLQ
+1667 RKQLGLQ

-1685 RMRKEQQHYLRMYR
+1685 RMRKEQKHYLQIYR

-1707 YRAYKV
+1707 YRACKV
-1713 QNYEREKF
+1713 QIYEREKF
-1721 LKVKKAVVCLQA
+1721 LEVKKAVVCLQA
-1733 AYKGYKIRKML
+1733 AYRGYKVRKMF
-1744 KQRSAAALK
+1744 KQKSAAALK
-1753 IQTAFRGHSKRLK
+1753 IQTAFRGHTKRLK
-1766 YQAILKSSIKIQQ
+1766 YQAILKSCIKIQQ
-1779 WYRAQK
+1779 WYRAHK
-1785 TGYETRMKFLK
+1785 TGYEIRMNFLK

-1810 WKLRKSVQRE
+1810 WKVRKWVQRE
-1820 HNSAIIIQCAFRR
+1820 HNAAIIIQCAFRR
-1833 VKAQKKFRL
+1833 VKAQKEFRL
-1842 MKNAALTIQR
+1842 MKNAALTIQQ

-1857 ILEKKQRK
+1857 ILEKKQNK
-1865 EYTDLYCA
+1865 EHTDLYHA
-1873 VLRLQAA
+1873 ILRLQAA

-1891 RQKQSAVI
+1891 RQNQSAVI

-1908 YRKKWKT
+1908 CQKKWKT
-1915 MKTAALQI
+1915 MKTAAFRI
-1923 QRYYKAYKSGKKQYS
+1923 QRYYKAYKSGKEQYS
-1938 LYLKTKK
+1938 LYLKIRT

-1953 FRGMRVRKQMKEL
+1953 YRGMRVRKQMKEL
-1966 HKAAIIIQAK
+1966 HKAAITIQAK
-1976 YKSYSARKKYSSLQ
+1976 YKSYSARKKYSSLR
-1990 AAAVTTQR
+1990 AAAVTIQR
-1998 RYRALVKAN
+1998 HYRALVKAN
-2007 RQRWEYL
+2007 CQRWEYL
-2014 ILRNT
+2014 VLRNT
-2019 TIKMQAVYKGVRVR
+2019 TIKIQAIYKGVRVR

-2039 HKAATYIKAVFK
+2039 HKAATCIKAMFK
-2051 MHKLK
+2051 MYLLK
-2056 MKYRTMRMAAIV
+2056 TKYRTMRMAAIV
-2068 IQVRYRAYRQGK
+2068 IQVRYRAYLQGK
-2080 AQRGN
+2080 VQREN
-2085 YLTLLHS
+2085 YLTLLQS

-2115 ATVIQLHYRKYMQQK
+2115 ATVIQSYYQKYRQQK

-2137 VTQLLQQHHCAIK
+2137 VTKLLQQQHCAIQ
-2150 ERNISVCKYSV
+2150 ERNIHVCKDSIL
-2161 MRHSVV
+2161 RHSVV
-2167 CIQAAFRG
+2167 LIQAAFRG
-2175 MKTRQHLRVM
+2175 MKTRRHLKVM
-2185 QLAATL
+2185 HLAATL

-2203 RYLLLRRAT
+2203 RYLSLKRAT

-2217 KYRATVCAKREFQE
+2217 KYRATVCAKRDYQE
-2231 YLCLHK
+2231 YLCLRK
-2237 AVIVLQSHYRRFM
+2237 TVIVLQSHYRRFM
-2250 VKKKMKEMHQAA
+2250 VKKKVKEMHQAA
-2262 TIIQTAFRRHRA
+2262 TIIQTAFRRHRG
-2274 YVSYQAMKPPSLMS
+2274 YVSHQAMKHTSIMS
-2288 RQRSCVCRET
+2288 QQRSCVYKEGI
-2298 ELQMENYLKQQNS
+2298 LQMENYLKQQNS

-2323 VCQPLQKKHHAAAIT
+2323 ARQLLQKKHNAAIII

-2344 YEQNCYCQDIQW
+2344 YKQYCYYQDIQW
-2356 ATKVMQKRHRIN
+2356 ATKVIQRRFRVSRE
-2368 KARKKALQHC
+2368 RKKALQDC

-2387 IQAALGATMTS
+2387 IQAAFGADYDFTMTS
-2398 EERQEQHLAPVGV
+2398 EERHEQHQAPVGV
-2411 QKHLKVHRSNVSL
+2411 QKHFQVHHSDLSP
-2424 REATGLQRRYSA
+2424 REATVLQRRYSA
-2436 SSMTCVPTKGLTYI
+2436 SIMTCVPTEGRPYIQPTYKGLKL
-2450 QSTYKDLKPQ
+2450 QR
-2460 GNFLHMHQAATLIQA
+2460 NFLLMHHAATLIQA
-2475 TFRMYKARVAYQT
+2475 TFRMHKARVAYQT
-2488 MRTAAIVIQTHYRL
+2488 MRNAAVVIQTYYRL

-2507 IDRNTFLMTRK
+2507 IDRNKFLITRK
-2518 SILTIQAYFRGLQ
+2518 SILTIQSAFRGMK
-2531 ARREFKNMLERE
+2531 ARQEFKNMLERE

-2549 QSAFRHYKTKIR
+2549 QSAFRHYRTKIQ
-2561 FKAAQGASAA
+2561 FKVAQGASAV
-2571 FQSWQKPSQNTLLQK
+2571 FQSWQKPCQNTPLQK
-2586 VPYPQRI
+2586 VAYPQRTI
-2593 AERTTHYTFH
+2593 ERTTHFTFH
-2603 EMIARNLVKQN
+2603 KMITRNLVKQN
-2614 GDDQRIRS
+2614 GDGQRIRS
-2622 FLRMAMYQRKFFQQ
+2622 SLCMSMNHRKLFQQ
-2636 IRSAIILQ
+2636 IRSTIILQ
-2644 AYLRRWQTRRQIEL
+2644 AYLKRWQTRRQFIL
-2658 YRKSALILENHYRA
+2658 YRKSAVILQNPHRA
-2672 YLSSKHQRKVDL
+2672 YLFAKYQREVNL
-2684 QTQKSIIRIQARVK
+2684 QTQNSIIRIQALVK
-2698 GFIQRLKFQ
+2698 GFIHRQKFR

-2728 LRKVRAA
+2728 LCKVRAA
-2735 QKIQACFRCSKAR
+2735 QKIQACFRCYKAR
-2748 KEYLAMKKAVHIIQN
+2748 KEYLAMKKAVHVIQN

-2770 RTWFLNIRL
+2770 RIWFLNMRL
-2779 STITIQRRWRATVV
+2779 SAITIQRRWRATVV
-2793 AKRARE
+2793 AKKARG
-2799 RFLCMREATIKI
+2799 RFLCMREASIKI
-2811 QSAYRGHCVRNQMIK
+2811 QSAYRGYCVRNLIK
-2826 KHKAACLV
+2826 RHKAACLI
-2834 QAVYRGYKRRQNFVQ
+2834 QAVYRGYKRRQNFLQ
-2849 LKSASVILQRHFRA
+2849 LKAASVIIQRHFQA

-2878 KAVLMLQALVRGW
+2878 KAVIMLQALVRGW
-2891 LVRKKRCFQVRI
+2891 LVRKKRCFPARVQ
-2903 QHKIHIENCQ
+2903 QKIHIQNCQ
-2913 NIVKGQEATQEY
+2913 KGQEAAQE
-2925 CIQRNRAAA
+2925 CWIRRNRAAA
-2934 VIQRATRNFLFRR
+2934 VIQRAARHFLFRR
-2947 REEKLKNGICKI
+2947 REEKLKNGISKI

-3032 LCCENIAQSG
+3032 LCCENMAQSG

-3072 NIAKYEKTAPAV
+3072 NVAKYERTAPAV

-3131 RRASDI
+3131 GRASDI
-3137 RSRPKVVNRICSLYK
+3137 RSKPKVVNRICSLYK

-3158 KICTERIITKQK
+3158 KMCTERKIIKQK
-3170 MNPTNGHFIP
+3170 MNSTNGQFFIL
-3180 PTPIRT
+3180 PTPVRT

>member
-1 MAARLAGRDAAEGG
+1 MAAGHAGRNAAAGDWE
-15 WVPGPSLGPPRGSRE
+15 PGLGPGPPRGPRA
-30 PQGAEAEGSPVLLRL
+30 PRVAETGDSPAFLRL
-45 SHFSRPPFVCFG
+45 SHFSRPPFLCFG
-57 DVRVGASRTLPLV
+57 DVRVGVSRTLPLV

-107 VSVSITWTPLK
+107 ISVSITWTPAK

-123 EMVIF
+123 EMITF

-137 AILLGNAE
+137 VILLGNAE

-152 SLWDTVKKK
+152 SLWDTLKKK
-161 DISSSSRLSKRRSN
+161 DISSSSQLSKRHSN
-175 NKNVNDA
+175 DKNVDDVFNIP
-182 FHVSQKGD
+182 QKD
-190 KLRSPLQA
+190 NKIRSPLQA
-198 CENVVALEDCSLL
+198 CENLFALKDCSLL
-211 GSNSL
+211 ESNSL
-216 NTEENKLPVSPISPL
+216 NTEKNKLPESPVSPINKSPN
-231 FEKSSNEIGTPLSIR
+231 KIGTPLSIR
-246 RSTTYTILHASVNR
+246 RSTTYTLLHAPVNK

-266 QDTSPLKDFH
+266 QDTSPLKNFH

-282 SKNIYNTVNK
+282 SKNLYNTVTK
-292 SVQENGGKDHLD
+292 SVQENDKGHLA
-304 FNNIKLPIFTPEHPS
+304 FNNRKLPIISPDHS
-319 ALCMPNQRTFLS
+319 SVMQMPNQRTFLS
-331 PDSFVSDNYL
+331 PDSFLSDNYL
-341 ANKDLKSMAI
+341 INKDLKSMAV
-351 FLPDQFMK
+351 LSPDQFKK
-359 DDSKETHFES
+359 DDSKDMHFES
-369 QRIREIH
+369 QRICEIH
-376 KPFFQRTI
+376 KPLFQRTI

-392 DSYELKEDLEPVSV
+392 DSYELNEDLEPVSV
-406 DPILSPDQFVKNKI
+406 DPILSPDQFLKNNI
-420 AELQTSQETSEFSQL
+420 AELHTCQETLEFSLL
-435 PLPNENSPISKLSLN
+435 PLPNENSPISKSSFN
-450 WKNSKVLQFVP
+450 WKNSEVLQFVP
-461 EDQAFPNGILKETKL
+461 EDQVFPNRILKETKL
-476 VEIKLNYSTPSNE
+476 VEINLGYSSSSNE
-489 NHHKVPALQKNP
+489 NHHKVQKTIQKNP
-501 SCNFKEQHKRRP
+501 CNFKEQHKRRP

-520 KSKPKCSERK
+520 KSKPKCSETK
-530 RTGTH
+530 RTGTN
-535 NPKSRRCLTSTITNC
+535 NPKSRRCLTNTINHC
-550 ENTDTFH
+550 ENTETFH
-557 AYLPNIH
+557 AYLPNVH
-564 PVVNES
+564 PVVSES
-570 KIYKDKV
+570 KSCKDRT

-595 NLEDINTLD
+595 NLEDVYAMNST
-604 SANEHM
+604 NECM
-610 EVRETKRIHFSCEK
+610 EVRETKRIHFSCAK
-624 SKALTVVKTKKAIVR
+624 SKALTAVKTKKAIVR

-644 HIGIREK
+644 HINVREK
-651 QNRKKKTDSL
+651 QKLKKKT
-661 ACGTSGF
+661 GTSSS
-668 VINRINKPVVAVAQ
+668 VINRINKPIVAVAQ

-697 HPLPFA
+697 HPMPFA

-733 LTVKANTSQV
+733 LTVKAKTSQV

-752 ENHYKISVPKAPTK
+752 ENHYKISVPRAPTK

-846 ETVFGELISL
+846 ETVYGELISL

-899 LSKFTLKKLLLLV
+899 LSRFTLKKLLLLI
-912 CFLDHAKLSR
+912 CFLDRAKLSR

-930 FCKDAEFKA
+930 FCKDSEFKA

-996 VRAMELLTKNWNL
+996 VRAMELLTKNWNI

-1027 DIVLQVLKQ
+1027 DIVIQVLKE

-1059 ERTLTLLWKIALT
+1059 ERTLALLWKIALT

-1082 QLKEEIVFLRHSLN
+1082 QLKEEIVFLKHSLN
-1096 IKRKMTALSF
+1096 IKRKMTVLSSY
-1106 DPSGLTY
+1106 PNGLTD
-1113 VKKSRPSS
+1113 VKKIGQNS

-1162 CYLIHHYHPYYVPF
+1162 CYLIHHYHPCYVPF
-1176 EAICQR
+1176 EKICLR

-1189 TKTDSVALN
+1189 TKTESLALN
-1198 SSSESDGSGLDI
+1198 SSSESDESSLDI
-1210 CFGVFDHATNSS
+1210 CFGVFDPATNNSE
-1222 VLYKELL
+1222 LYKELL

-1240 TAVRD
+1240 TAVTD

-1269 TYLAF
+1269 TYLSF
-1274 LCARLLDLCKET
+1274 LCARLLDLRKET
-1286 RAARVIQTTWRKYK
+1286 RAARIIQTTWRKYK

-1308 QERDKAAKVIQ
+1308 QEKDKAARVIQ
-1319 AAVVKFLA
+1319 AAVIKFLA
-1327 RKQMKRL
+1327 KKQRKKR
-1334 FNATVIIQKYW
+1334 FNATLTIQKYW
-1345 RRYLAQKEMLTLRKA
+1345 RRYLAQRKMLTLRKA
-1360 KLEKTQNQSAVV
+1360 KLEKVQNKSAVV
-1372 IQAFWRRYSIRK
+1372 IQTFWRGYSIRK
-1384 RFLKLKYYTTILQA
+1384 KFLKLKYHTIILQA
-1398 RIRMLMVVAAFK
+1398 RIRMLIALADFRQY
-1410 HHRWAAV
+1410 RWAAV
-1417 TIQRHWRAC
+1417 TIQRHWRAW
-1426 LRRNED
+1426 LRKKED

-1442 ALIIQSA
+1442 SLIIQSA
-1449 FRRWKRHKIERQT
+1449 FRRWKRHKTELQT
-1462 KAIIVLQR
+1462 KASIVLQR
-1470 TFRKWKVRKQTKE
+1470 GFRKWKVRKLAKE
-1483 EKAAIMIQSWY
+1483 KKAAIIIQSWY
-1494 RMQKLMKKYR
+1494 RMQKQMKEYA
-1504 HIRLSVIVIQSRFR
+1504 HIRLSIILIQSIFR
-1518 CIRAKKLYTE
+1518 CIQAKKLYTE

-1541 AYRKGRT
+1541 AYQKGRT

-1573 QLCREIKAAC
+1573 QLYREIRAVC
-1583 VIQSHYRT
+1583 VIQSHYRA
-1591 YILKKKFL
+1591 YILKKEFL

-1614 KQARKQYL
+1614 KQARKRYL
-1622 TLRKSALCIQRWYRS
+1622 TLRKSALCIQRYYRS
-1637 KIYAAQIRDEY
+1637 KRYAAQCRNEY
-1648 QQLRESCIKLQA
+1648 QLLRESCIKLQA

-1667 RKQLCLQ
+1667 RKKLRLQ

-1685 RMRKEQQHYLRMYR
+1685 RMRKEQQHYLQIYK

-1707 YRAYKV
+1707 FCAYKI
-1713 QNYEREKF
+1713 QIYEREKF
-1721 LKVKKAVVCLQA
+1721 LEVKKAVVCLQA
-1733 AYKGYKIRKML
+1733 AYRGYKIRKML
-1744 KQRSAAALK
+1744 KQKSAATLK
-1753 IQTAFRGHSKRLK
+1753 IQTALRGYIKRLK
-1766 YQAILKSSIKIQQ
+1766 YQAILKSCIKIQQ
-1779 WYRAQK
+1779 WYRAHK
-1785 TGYETRMKFLK
+1785 IGYEIRMNFLK
-1796 TRAAVIFLQSVYRG
+1796 TRTAVIALQSVYRG
-1810 WKLRKSVQRE
+1810 WKVRKWVQRA
-1820 HNSAIIIQCAFRR
+1820 HNAAIIIQCVFRKF
-1833 VKAQKKFRL
+1833 KAQKKFRL
-1842 MKNAALTIQR
+1842 MKNAALTIQQ
-1852 HFRAN
+1852 HFRAK
-1857 ILEKKQRK
+1857 ILGKKQYK
-1865 EYTDLYCA
+1865 EYTDLFHA

-1880 WRGRAVRRQIK
+1880 WRGTAVRRQIK
-1891 RQKQSAVI
+1891 RQNQSAII

-1908 YRKKWKT
+1908 HQKKWKT

-1923 QRYYKAYKSGKKQYS
+1923 QRYYKAYKSGKKQCS
-1938 LYLKTKK
+1938 QYLRTKM
-1945 ATIILQSA
+1945 AAIILQSA
-1953 FRGMRVRKQMKEL
+1953 YRGMRVRKQMKEL

-1976 YKSYSARKKYSSLQ
+1976 YRSYSARNKYLSLRV
-1990 AAAVTTQR
+1990 AALTTQR

-2007 RQRWEYL
+2007 HQHREYL
-2014 ILRNT
+2014 LLRDT
-2019 TIKMQAVYKGVRVR
+2019 AIKMQAVYKGVQVR

-2051 MHKLK
+2051 MYQLK
-2056 MKYRTMRMAAIV
+2056 TQYRTMKMAAIV
-2068 IQVRYRAYRQGK
+2068 IQVRYRAYHQGK
-2080 AQRGN
+2080 VQREN
-2085 YLTLLHS
+2085 YLTLLRS
-2092 TIILQAAF
+2092 IVILQAAF

-2115 ATVIQLHYRKYMQQK
+2115 ATVIQSYYQRYTEQK
-2130 YLGELCK
+2130 YLGELRE
-2137 VTQLLQQHHCAIK
+2137 VTKHLQQQHCAIK
-2150 ERNISVCKYSV
+2150 ERKIHVCNYSV
-2161 MRHSVV
+2161 LRHSVI

-2175 MKTRQHLRVM
+2175 MKTRKHLRAM
-2185 QLAATL
+2185 QLAAIL

-2203 RYLLLRRAT
+2203 RYLSLKRAT
-2212 ILIQR
+2212 VLIQR
-2217 KYRATVCAKREFQE
+2217 KYRAAVCAKHVFQE
-2231 YLCLHK
+2231 YLRLRK
-2237 AVIVLQSHYRRFM
+2237 AVVVLQSHYRQYM
-2250 VKKKMKEMHQAA
+2250 VKKKIKQMHQAA

-2274 YVSYQAMKPPSLMS
+2274 FVWYQTMQHTSVINQQHSCKYRERKLQIENHLKEPS
-2288 RQRSCVCRET
+2288 
-2298 ELQMENYLKQQNS
+2298 S
-2311 VVVIQAAYRGMK
+2311 VVVIRAAYRGVK
-2323 VCQPLQKKHHAAAIT
+2323 DCQLLQKKHNAAVII

-2344 YEQNCYCQDIQW
+2344 YKQYCYYQDIRW
-2356 ATKVMQKRHRIN
+2356 ATKVMQKRYR
-2368 KARKKALQHC
+2368 L
-2378 FIMKKEATC
+2378 KKENK
-2387 IQAALGATMTS
+2387 QALKLALGAIMTTKESQEQYQTPIGIQKCFKVHMPNLSLKKATILEKTYRASIMTS
-2398 EERQEQHLAPVGV
+2398 
-2411 QKHLKVHRSNVSL
+2411 
-2424 REATGLQRRYSA
+2424 
-2436 SSMTCVPTKGLTYI
+2436 VPTKGNPKI
-2450 QSTYKDLKPQ
+2450 KR
-2460 GNFLHMHQAATLIQA
+2460 NFLCMHQAATLIQA
-2475 TFRMYKARVAYQT
+2475 TFRMHKARVAYQS
-2488 MRTAAIVIQTHYRL
+2488 MRIAAIVIQTYYRS
-2502 YSKTK
+2502 YSQRK
-2507 IDRNTFLMTRK
+2507 IDQNVFLMTRK
-2518 SILTIQAYFRGLQ
+2518 SILTIQSAFRGMK
-2531 ARREFKNMLERE
+2531 ARQEFKNMLERE

-2549 QSAFRHYKTKIR
+2549 QSAFRHYRAKIA
-2561 FKAAQGASAA
+2561 FKMGQDASAV
-2571 FQSWQKPSQNTLLQK
+2571 FQSWSKLRQDDLLK
-2586 VPYPQRI
+2586 VANLQRI
-2593 AERTTHYTFH
+2593 AERTTHPS
-2603 EMIARNLVKQN
+2603 KQN

-2622 FLRMAMYQRKFFQQ
+2622 ILFLAIYHRKLLQQ
-2636 IRSAIILQ
+2636 MRSAIILQ
-2644 AYLRRWQTRRQIEL
+2644 AYLRRWQTRRQFIL
-2658 YRKSALILENHYRA
+2658 YRKSALILQNHHRA
-2672 YLSSKHQRKVDL
+2672 YLFTKYQGKLNL
-2684 QTQKSIIRIQARVK
+2684 QTQNSIIRIQASMK
-2698 GFIQRLKFQ
+2698 GFIQRRKFQ

-2717 AVWRGYKARQF
+2717 AIWRGYKARQYF
-2728 LRKVRAA
+2728 CEMRAA
-2735 QKIQACFRCSKAR
+2735 QKIQACFRCYKAR
-2748 KEYLAMKKAVHIIQN
+2748 KEYLAMKKAVDIIQN

-2770 RTWFLNIRL
+2770 RIWFLNMRL
-2779 STITIQRRWRATVV
+2779 ATITIQRRWRATVIS
-2793 AKRARE
+2793 KKTRE
-2799 RFLCMREATIKI
+2799 NFLRVKEATIKI
-2811 QSAYRGHCVRNQMIK
+2811 QSAFRRCCVRNQLIK
-2826 KHKAACLV
+2826 RHKAACLI
-2834 QAVYRGYKRRQNFVQ
+2834 QAVYRGHKRRQNFLQ
-2849 LKSASVILQRHFRA
+2849 LKAASVIIQRRFQA
-2863 RKAGKCERIKYIRMK
+2863 RKAGKCERLKYIKMK
-2878 KAVLMLQALVRGW
+2878 KAVIMLQALVRGW
-2891 LVRKKRCFQVRI
+2891 LVRKKRCFQARI
-2903 QHKIHIENCQ
+2903 QQKTHIQNSQNSIKVQKI
-2913 NIVKGQEATQEY
+2913 TQEDW
-2925 CIQRNRAAA
+2925 IQRNRAAA
-2934 VIQRATRNFLFRR
+2934 VIQRAARNFLFSRQ
-2947 REEKLKNGICKI
+2947 EKKLKVGIPKI

-2983 LQEVNRKSR
+2983 LQEVNKKSR

-3032 LCCENIAQSG
+3032 LCCEKIAQSG
-3042 AIAKIF
+3042 AVAKIF

-3072 NIAKYEKTAPAV
+3072 NIAKYEKTVPAV
-3084 YEVENCIDTLL
+3084 YEVENWIDTLL

-3131 RRASDI
+3131 RRASEI
-3137 RSRPKVVNRICSLYK
+3137 RSRPKVVNRICSLYT

-3158 KICTERIITKQK
+3158 KMYTERIITKKK
-3170 MNPTNGHFIP
+3170 MNPTNGHFFIP
-3180 PTPIRT
+3180 PTPVRT